1 MNEIHD
7 CRECRKY
14 GTDYDC
20 RENCEGRDMFEPIK
34 KKEKEKEL
42 KVQSETFKAELEEI
56 KAELHKRIKIQYDA
70 CFGDDEDVYCFHKAY
85 QISHIIVDNVFEKY
99 LKEIKQ

>member
-34 KKEKEKEL
+34 KKEKEL
-42 KVQSETFKAELEEI
+42 KGENNGRE
-56 KAELHKRIKIQYDA
+56 
-70 CFGDDEDVYCFHKAY
+70 
-85 QISHIIVDNVFEKY
+85 
-99 LKEIKQ
+99 